1 MSNPDEYLV
10 KSGFGLGFTARSGQ
24 YVTIVDLE
32 GAQAG
37 DFVALH
43 QVDPR
48 EGLSPVRTRRHL
60 GSLFFGVRDTLV
72 SDYDNPMLKVV
83 VDTIAVHDSTVP
95 ACDPTRYAVDFG
107 VPGHRNCLENLHD
120 SLLAHQEIDLLDVPE
135 PFNLFQNSPVVADGR
150 TGVINP
156 PSRVGDRITFQVL
169 MDMVCA
175 LSPCPQDIIPGNGL
189 CPMDMKAIVSDA
201 IPETN

>member
-1 MSNPDEYLV
+1 MKGFFRSEQGGTWGLCFL
-10 KSGFGLGFTARSGQ
+10 GFG
-24 YVTIVDLE
+24 I
-32 GAQAG
+32 
-37 DFVALH
+37 
-43 QVDPR
+43 P
-48 EGLSPVRTRRHL
+48 
-60 GSLFFGVRDTLV
+60 LV
-72 SDYDNPMLKVV
+72 SNYDNSMLKVV
-83 VDTIAVHDSTVP
+83 VDTIGGHDSTVP
-95 ACDPTRYAVDFG
+95 ACDSTRYAVNFG

-120 SLLAHQEIDLLDVPE
+120 GLLVHQEIDLLDVPE

-175 LSPCPQDIIPGNGL
+175 LSPCPQDIIPGNGF
-189 CPMDMKAIVSDA
+189 CPTDMKAIVSDA